1 MSESG
6 VLVGMSLGHCTTAC
20 VLVNGKLVACA
31 SQERFDRVKNSRA
44 FPLDAIR
51 YVLAEAGVKVNDV
64 DEFHFNFQN
73 ARWGLGATGTADVA
87 HTHGEVKPATRML
100 DRGRQAGDAL
110 ASRMPGIRDALADRM
125 PGPADLYLQARRRLA
140 ARVQPH
146 FRHQLREETARL
158 LGIDAGLVHLND
170 HHSCHAWSGYAFYAG
185 QRNWHDPALILTL
198 DFEGDDLCAT
208 VSVGREGRIERLTS
222 TPAKHSMGALYAAI
236 TRLLGMKVDEHEYKV
251 MGLAPYAPARM
262 AESAAELLGSLVRVE
277 GLDWQTSCGSDRFYH
292 VLRRLMEGQRF
303 DAVAGGVQLLLERL
317 IAEWVREAI
326 ARTGISDLVLSG
338 GVFMNVKA
346 NKVVLE
352 LPEVSSVTICPSAGD
367 ESTPIGAVFAAH
379 LRRVGYQWNPEP
391 VVDNLYLG
399 PSFSDAD
406 IDAALASHH
415 PKQPYD
421 VVPLPPEDE
430 AETIASLLVQG
441 EVVAR
446 LAGRMEFGARAL
458 GNRSILADPS
468 RRELV
473 RVINDQIKGRDF
485 WMPFACT
492 VAEPGSERYIVNPK
506 HALAPYMALAFDTV
520 PQAREAV
527 AAGIH
532 PYDWTMRP
540 QVVSAD
546 DNPRYHAIVRAFEAR
561 TGIGAVLNTS
571 FNLHGEPVVCSPTDA
586 LRVFDESGLR
596 NLQLEHVLL
605 RKRG

>member
-1 MSESG
+1 MAASG
-6 VLVGMSLGHCTTAC
+6 VLVGMSWGHNTTAC
-20 VLVNGKLVACA
+20 ILVDGKLVACA

-51 YVLAEAGVKVNDV
+51 YVIAEAGAKIDDV
-64 DEFHFNFQN
+64 DEFQYTAQN
-73 ARWGLGATGTADVA
+73 GIGGLARTFDEGS
-87 HTHGEVKPATRML
+87 PAMRML
-100 DRGRQAGDAL
+100 HRGRQLGDAF
-110 ASRMPGIRDALADRM
+110 ADRM
-125 PGPADLYLQARRRLA
+125 PGPGDLYVRARRLLA
-140 ARVQPH
+140 AGVQPR
-146 FRHQLREETARL
+146 FRQQFREETART
-158 LGIDAGLVHLND
+158 LGIDAGRVHLNN

-185 QRNWHDPALILTL
+185 QRDWHDPALILTL
-198 DFEGDDLCAT
+198 DAEGDDLCAT
-208 VSVGREGRIERLTS
+208 VSVGREGRIQRLAS
-222 TPAKHSMGALYAAI
+222 TPAGRSIGVLYAAI
-236 TRLLGMKVDEHEYKV
+236 TRWLGMKAEEHEYKV

-277 GLDWQTSCGSDRFYH
+277 GLDWRTSCNSDRFYD
-292 VLRRLMEGQRF
+292 VLQRLLRGQRF

-317 IAEWVREAI
+317 VTEWVREAI

-346 NKVVLE
+346 NKVILE
-352 LPEVSSVTICPSAGD
+352 LPEVSSVTVCPSAGD

-379 LRRVGYQWNPEP
+379 LRRVGGRWNPEP
-391 VVDNLYLG
+391 LVDNLYLG
-399 PSFSDAD
+399 PSFSDAE
-406 IDAALASHH
+406 IDAALSLHH

-421 VVPLPPEDE
+421 VVPLHPEDE

-446 LAGRMEFGARAL
+446 FAGRMEFGARAL

-492 VAEPGSERYIVNPK
+492 LAEPGSERYIVNPK

-520 PQAREAV
+520 PQVREAV
-527 AAGIH
+527 VAGIH

-586 LRVFDESGLR
+586 LHVFDESGLR